1 MSTLNE
7 LNLWLDQERLL
18 KFHLTEN
25 DPLLLEIATHEL
37 AEMRIQLLDNPPE
50 ELWVEYRKLYA
61 ALTDLLLLR
70 AQKFGA
76 GIK

>member
-1 MSTLNE
+1 MTTVEE
-7 LNLWLDQERLL
+7 LTLWLDQERLL

-50 ELWVEYRKLYA
+50 ELWVDYREMYA